1 MGNEKE
7 DSFYS
12 YRNRR
17 RHPHMIEQRDVK
29 RQIILYSLGALVGA
43 ITGIVAII
51 FRMLINGIYFI
62 FLNIPYYLGNI
73 GWIITPAIGGVFVA
87 VIVVKYAPE
96 AKGHGVPEVMES
108 YVLRAGRIRYR
119 VPALKSVASA
129 ITIGTGGS
137 CGREGPIAQIG
148 AGVGSGIAETFRLNK
163 NETKTLLLCGLSAG
177 IAATFNAP
185 LGGALFG
192 IEVVAGGI
200 LGFSI
205 LPVILASV
213 VATASADMVNRIFFG
228 SELTLS
234 FQPQAFA
241 MGNPGELIFYLILGI
256 VLGVISVIW
265 IRGFYVIEGLF
276 EKIKVSKYA
285 LPTIGGLLTGV
296 IGVIAIFFENAFAY
310 HGSFGDQPYFPAVM
324 GVEYAFIDS
333 TLNTPDILAGGIV
346 LLATMLIFSLL
357 KALTTSF
364 TLGSGASGGV
374 FAPTLFMGAGLGGA
388 MGWIFAFVA
397 PGIVSTNTAMV
408 FALVGM
414 AALFGGTARAPITC
428 IVIIMEMTGDYLLIL
443 PLMIAVS
450 SSFFVSSLIEPESIY
465 TMKLARR
472 GVHVSAGTHIG
483 ALKSIKVESIM
494 TKDPTILTP
503 DMTISE
509 VYRVIDTTH
518 HTKFPVVTEG
528 RKVVG
533 ILIAEDLFQGP
544 KVEDGR
550 EIQVKDL
557 MNPDFLHISRG
568 CTMDGALQAMMKR
581 DEGHAVVVD
590 PLKPTIMIG
599 YITKADVLKAY
610 EIAIIKLQKSG
621 IDVEDI
627 TPAEIIDLSD

>member
-1 MGNEKE
+1 MMERKNI
-7 DSFYS
+7 SQQVYI
-12 YRNRR
+12 Y
-17 RHPHMIEQRDVK
+17 V
-29 RQIILYSLGALVGA
+29 LGAVVGA
-43 ITGIVAII
+43 ITGATAII
-51 FRMLINGIYFI
+51 FRMLINGIAFV
-62 FLNIPYYLGNI
+62 FLNIPRVLGI
-73 GWIITPAIGGVFVA
+73 LGWIILPAIGGIFVA
-87 VIVVKYAPE
+87 IIVVRYAPE
-96 AKGHGVPEVMES
+96 AKGHGVPEVMEA
-108 YVLRAGRIRYR
+108 YVLNNGKIRLR
-119 VPALKSVASA
+119 VPVLKSVASA

-148 AGVGSGIAETFRLNK
+148 AGVGSGIAEKFNLSK
-163 NETKTLLLCGLSAG
+163 NDTKTLLLCGLSAG

-213 VATASADMVNRIFFG
+213 VATASADMINRIFFG

-234 FQPQAFA
+234 FRPQAFA
-241 MGNPGELIFYLILGI
+241 MGNPAELIFYLILGI
-256 VLGVISVIW
+256 VLGIVSVIW
-265 IRGFYVIEGLF
+265 TRGFYSIEGLF

-285 LPTIGGLLTGV
+285 LPTIGGLLTGLV
-296 IGVIAIFFENAFAY
+296 GVIAIFFENIFAY
-310 HGSFGDQPYFPAVM
+310 QGSFGDQPYFPAVM
-324 GVEYAFIDS
+324 GVEYAFIDA
-333 TLNTPDILAGGIV
+333 TLNTPDILAGGLV
-346 LLATMLIFSLL
+346 LLATMLIFTLL

-388 MGWIFAFVA
+388 MGWIFAYLA

-450 SSFFVSSLIEPESIY
+450 SAFFVSSLIEPETIY

-472 GVHVSAGTHIG
+472 GVHISAGTHIG
-483 ALKSIKVESIM
+483 ALKSITVESIM
-494 TKDPTILTP
+494 TKEPTILTP
-503 DMTISE
+503 EMTTAEVFSIIDM
-509 VYRVIDTTH
+509 TH
-518 HTKFPVVTEG
+518 HTKFPVVEDG
-528 RKVVG
+528 KVVG
-533 ILIAEDLFQGP
+533 ILIAEDLFQEKKDP
-544 KVEDGR
+544 MRENKVR
-550 EIQVKDL
+550 DL
-557 MNPDFLHISRG
+557 MNSDFLHLSPG

-581 DEGHAVVVD
+581 DEGHAAVVD
-590 PLKPTIMIG
+590 PAHPNVMIG

-610 EIAIIKLQKSG
+610 ELAIMKLQKSG

-627 TPAEIIDLSD
+627 TPAEIIDLAD